1 MACEIRKA
9 QSVLFHVG
17 VTENGIITDRRCGPS
32 AARGPYGFN
41 TLACSPPGERA
52 GRAEPRGGTTSAIT
66 CQLLRT
72 HSVLSPLLFKGRD
85 DVVCAQKDKCV
96 AIVSFAALLALL
108 ALHGVRRGAC
118 GVARPGPARVGGCV
132 TKRAPGQTGQGESN
146 AVTATNV

>member
-32 AARGPYGFN
+32 AARDPYGFN
-41 TLACSPPGERA
+41 TLTCFPPGEQRA
-52 GRAEPRGGTTSAIT
+52 GRAEPGGAPGGTTSAIT

-85 DVVCAQKDKCV
+85 DVVCGQKDKCV

-108 ALHGVRRGAC
+108 ARCTASRVVPAVLAGL
-118 GVARPGPARVGGCV
+118 ARPV
-132 TKRAPGQTGQGESN
+132 
-146 AVTATNV
+146 